1 MCYAV
6 LTMLATITNYQERIR
21 EGKVK
26 EKLILDTLRQQGMV
40 IEDATAD
47 EDKNDKID
55 GWIVEDGKRY
65 ALQVKFRETGDDI
78 LFEVVKDLD
87 KNIPGRD
94 AISKAHYY
102 LVVDRY
108 GTARLFL
115 TAPIKKLAQ
124 QMLPIAKGLFG
135 TRKTEWRGIG
145 WELKITVDRAHG
157 NTKLMAYFNPGK
169 FDCLKEWNMKL

>member
-1 MCYAV
+1 
-6 LTMLATITNYQERIR
+6 MLATITDYKQRVQ

-26 EKLILDTLRQQGMV
+26 EKIILDTLRKAGIV
-40 IEDATAD
+40 IEDATAG
-47 EDKNDKID
+47 EDMDDKID
-55 GWIVEDGKRY
+55 GWIVKDGQRY

-94 AISKAHYY
+94 SVSKAHYY

-124 QMLPIAKGLFG
+124 QMIPIAKGLYHTG
-135 TRKTEWRGIG
+135 KTDWKGIG
-145 WELKITVDRAHG
+145 WELKVTHDRAHG

-169 FDCLKEWNMKL
+169 FDCLGEWRVDLEAKA